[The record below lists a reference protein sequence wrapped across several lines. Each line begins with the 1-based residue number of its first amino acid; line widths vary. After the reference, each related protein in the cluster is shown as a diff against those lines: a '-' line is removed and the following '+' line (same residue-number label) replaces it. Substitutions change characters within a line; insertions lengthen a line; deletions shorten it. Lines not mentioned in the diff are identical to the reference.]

1 MNRPFRAPIAAFAVL
16 VLAACSEGTTETAP
30 PPADAP
36 TAAVLAGTD
45 LNQPLRVLGTEPFW
59 GLDVTPQGLSWS
71 GVDETPLTAP
81 NPGPDMMGAMAAW
94 RTKTADGQA
103 LVLTLMATDCSDGAS
118 DRIYPLTAKVELG
131 ERTFQGCAASRAFIE
146 SQPAP

>member
-1 MNRPFRAPIAAFAVL
+1 MSPVLRAALPIAAL
-16 VLAACSEGTTETAP
+16 VLAACSEGTTESAP

-36 TAAVLAGTD
+36 AAAVLSGTD

-59 GLDVTPQGLSWS
+59 GLDVAADGLSWT

-81 NPGPDMMGAMAAW
+81 NPGPGMMGAMAVW
-94 RTKTADGQA
+94 RTQTTDGQP
-103 LVLTLMATDCSDGAS
+103 LVLTLIATECSDGMS
-118 DRIYPLTAKVELG
+118 DRVYPLTARVELG
-131 ERTFQGCAASRAFIE
+131 ERDFQGCAASRVFIE